1 MEEVEQRKTIR
12 LVESNA
18 VHSVLGN
25 LSVTARR
32 ETDAKGNQNVN
43 VFFWDP
49 STKPDWQGRIFPVRT
64 VSLDM
69 GHPEKRVRRG
79 LFGLG
84 KAATLHLFT

>member
-1 MEEVEQRKTIR
+1 MEVVEQRKTIR

-25 LSVTARR
+25 LSVTAQR
-32 ETDAKGNQNVN
+32 ETDVKDNTKVN
-43 VFFWDP
+43 VFFWDS
-49 STKPDWQGRIFPVRT
+49 STKPDFLGRIFPVRT
-64 VSLDM
+64 VRLDK
-69 GHPEKRVRRG
+69 GHPDKRVGRG